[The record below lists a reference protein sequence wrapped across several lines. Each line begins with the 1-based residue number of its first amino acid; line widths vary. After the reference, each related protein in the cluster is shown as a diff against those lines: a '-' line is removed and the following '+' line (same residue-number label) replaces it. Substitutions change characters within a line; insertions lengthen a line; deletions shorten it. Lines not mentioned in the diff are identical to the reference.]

1 LGFAIRLVLTVLLGI
16 LAKSVDDRL
25 VNIGPLLL
33 LVAVGGAL
41 NYSCV
46 FSGLGLCHET

>member
-1 LGFAIRLVLTVLLGI
+1 MRDQGQEIY
-16 LAKSVDDRL
+16 DRL

-33 LVAVGGAL
+33 LVAVRGAL

>member
-1 LGFAIRLVLTVLLGI
+1 VRDKGQEIY
-16 LAKSVDDRL
+16 DRL
-25 VNIGPLLL
+25 VNMGPLLL

>member
-1 LGFAIRLVLTVLLGI
+1 MRNQGQEIY
-16 LAKSVDDRL
+16 DRL
-25 VNIGPLLL
+25 VNVGPLWL

-46 FSGLGLCHET
+46 SVV